1 MLDYIRH
8 DFKATYLIYL
18 LLFLIPA
25 TSLNYYFDFEDS
37 ILGAYRDEWY
47 YFFLCYIYY
56 AIPLYYAVGTYV
68 VMYKKKNMLHEKR
81 FVFLLIF
88 LPFILAFD
96 ESFNMHKQ
104 WVQSIDDE
112 VIRYYLKK
120 TLNHAVRF
128 LTYFIPIVLYYI
140 FIEKENTNFYGL
152 KLKRS
157 DLKPYVFMLFGV
169 MMPLII
175 LVSFTQDFQEAYPVY
190 NMTIYKNELP
200 GEYWQQVLGFESM
213 YLFDFT
219 YIELLFRGIMIHT
232 LYKYMGIECVL
243 AVATVYCTYHYGKPV
258 VETMSSFVG
267 GTILGVLSI
276 RTNSLYGGILI
287 HMGVAFM
294 MEAASFAQQLY

>member
-1 MLDYIRH
+1 MSDYIRH

-25 TSLNYYFDFEDS
+25 TSLNYYCDFESS
-37 ILGAYRDEWY
+37 ILGAYKEEWY
-47 YFFLCYIYY
+47 YFFLCFLYY
-56 AIPLYYAVGTYV
+56 AIPLYYAIVAYV
-68 VMYKKKNMLHEKR
+68 LLYNKKHILKEKR

-112 VIRYYLKK
+112 VLRYYFKK

-128 LTYFIPIVLYYI
+128 LTYFVPIVLYYI
-140 FIEKENTNFYGL
+140 FIEKDNTNFYGL

-175 LVSFTQDFQEAYPVY
+175 LVSFTQDFQDAYPVY

-219 YIELLFRGIMIHT
+219 YIELLFRGVMIHT

-287 HMGVAFM
+287 HMGIAFM
-294 MEAASFAQQLY
+294 MEVASFVQYLY